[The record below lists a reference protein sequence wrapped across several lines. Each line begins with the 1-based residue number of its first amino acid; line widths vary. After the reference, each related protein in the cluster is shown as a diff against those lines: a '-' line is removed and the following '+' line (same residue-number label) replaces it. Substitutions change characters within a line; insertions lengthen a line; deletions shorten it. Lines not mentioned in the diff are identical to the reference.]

1 MSESVTTIVP
11 LENGDY
17 EVFAPDAESEKE
29 AGEKKYGNV
38 KFADPENS
46 KYPIDTEKH
55 IRAAWDYIHEEK
67 NADKYDAE
75 KLAAMKREIVA
86 AWKDKIDPSGP
97 PESQK
102 DSNMAD
108 EKDCADARSD
118 SERLN
123 EFMDAMSKRMDEMN
137 KRFDALDA
145 ERKDRERRDTEEKE
159 REEKERED
167 ARRRDAERKD
177 RKDNDRFDTEEKEP
191 ERKDGEKDGE
201 YTVRL
206 DKWRKDKERRD
217 AEERE
222 RRDRERRDAEE
233 KEREEKEREDA
244 RRADA
249 ADIAKLKREIDGLR
263 KMLLTQPSDD
273 ERGKIADARQRV
285 ADVATYFNDAV
296 PTPIPGEDLHSFR
309 RRCLKKYQ
317 AHSKEFKD
325 VDLLTLTPGPVFDA
339 VEGAIYRDAQQAAR
353 TLPTSTGAMRTRV
366 YTDEAGRRVEEVIG
380 DSPAWMEAF
389 TPAPMGVKF
398 NVKGTAQ

>member
-29 AGEKKYGNV
+29 AGEKKYGDV

-46 KYPIDTEKH
+46 KYPIDTEEH
-55 IRAAWDYIHEEK
+55 IRAAWNYIHK
-67 NADKYDAE
+67 GKDADKYDSE
-75 KLAAMKREIVA
+75 KLAEMKRKIVS
-86 AWKDKIDPSGP
+86 AWKEKIDPSGP

-123 EFMDAMSKRMDEMN
+123 EFMDSVTKRMDEMS

-145 ERKDRERRDTEEKE
+145 ERK
-159 REEKERED
+159 
-167 ARRRDAERKD
+167 
-177 RKDNDRFDTEEKEP
+177 
-191 ERKDGEKDGE
+191 
-201 YTVRL
+201 
-206 DKWRKDKERRD
+206 
-217 AEERE
+217 
-222 RRDRERRDAEE
+222 DRERRDAEE
-233 KEREEKEREDA
+233 KEREEKEREDRARKDAERKDRKDGDRFDEDDKEPERKDGEKDDEYTIRLDKWRKDRERRDRERRDAEEREREEKEREDA
-244 RRADA
+244 RRHDA
-249 ADIAKLKREIDGLR
+249 ADIAKLKREIDQLR
-263 KMLLTQPSDD
+263 NMLITQPSDD
-273 ERGKIADARQRV
+273 ERGKIAEARQRV

-398 NVKGTAQ
+398 NVKGAAQ

>member
-1 MSESVTTIVP
+1 MSELVTTIVP
-11 LENGDY
+11 LENGDF
-17 EVFAPDAESEKE
+17 EVLAPDAESEKR

-46 KYPIDTEKH
+46 KYPIDTEEH
-55 IRAAWDYIHEEK
+55 IRAAWNYIHK
-67 NADKYDAE
+67 GKDADKYDSE
-75 KLAAMKREIVA
+75 KLAEMKRKIVA
-86 AWKDKIDPSGP
+86 AWKEKIDPSGP

-102 DSNMAD
+102 DSNMAED
-108 EKDCADARSD
+108 KDCADARSD

-123 EFMDAMSKRMDEMN
+123 EFMDSVTKRMDEMS

-145 ERKDRERRDTEEKE
+145 ERK
-159 REEKERED
+159 
-167 ARRRDAERKD
+167 
-177 RKDNDRFDTEEKEP
+177 
-191 ERKDGEKDGE
+191 
-201 YTVRL
+201 
-206 DKWRKDKERRD
+206 
-217 AEERE
+217 
-222 RRDRERRDAEE
+222 DRERRDAEE
-233 KEREEKEREDA
+233 KEREEKEREDRARKDAERKDRKDGDRFDEDDKEPERKDGEKDDEYTIRLDKWRKDRERRDRERRDAEEREREEKEREDA
-244 RRADA
+244 RRHDA
-249 ADIAKLKREIDGLR
+249 ADIAKLKREIDQLR
-263 KMLLTQPSDD
+263 NMLITQPSDD
-273 ERGKIADARQRV
+273 ERGKIAEARQRV

-380 DSPAWMEAF
+380 DTPAWMEAF
-389 TPAPMGVKF
+389 TPPPMGVKF

>member
-1 MSESVTTIVP
+1 MSELVTTIVP
-11 LENGDY
+11 LENGDF
-17 EVFAPDAESEKE
+17 EVLAPDAESEKR

-46 KYPIDTEKH
+46 KYPIDTEEH
-55 IRAAWDYIHEEK
+55 IRAAWNYIHK
-67 NADKYDAE
+67 GKDADKYDSE
-75 KLAAMKREIVA
+75 KLAEMKRKIVA
-86 AWKDKIDPSGP
+86 AWKEKIDPSGP

-102 DSNMAD
+102 DSNMAED
-108 EKDCADARSD
+108 KDCADARSD

-123 EFMDAMSKRMDEMN
+123 EFMDSVTKRMDEMS

-145 ERKDRERRDTEEKE
+145 ERKDRERRDAEEREREDKARRDAEEKA

-167 ARRRDAERKD
+167 RRRDAEG
-177 RKDNDRFDTEEKEP
+177 EKEP
-191 ERKDGEKDGE
+191 ERKDGEKEAD
-201 YTVRL
+201 YTIRL
-206 DKWRKDKERRD
+206 DKWRKDRERNDRERRD

-222 RRDRERRDAEE
+222 R
-233 KEREEKEREDA
+233 EEKEREDKA
-244 RRADA
+244 RRDA
-249 ADIAKLKREIDGLR
+249 ADITKLKREIDQLR
-263 KMLLTQPSDD
+263 NMLLTQPSDD
-273 ERGKIADARQRV
+273 ERGKIAEARQRV

-317 AHSKEFKD
+317 SHSKEFKD

-380 DSPAWMEAF
+380 DSPAWMDAF
-389 TPAPMGVKF
+389 TPPPMGVKF
-398 NVKGTAQ
+398 NVKGAAQ

>member
-1 MSESVTTIVP
+1 MSELVTTIVP
-11 LENGDY
+11 LENGDF
-17 EVFAPDAESEKE
+17 EVLAPDAESEKR

-46 KYPIDTEKH
+46 KYPIDTEEH
-55 IRAAWDYIHEEK
+55 IRAAWNYIHK
-67 NADKYDAE
+67 GKDADKYDSE
-75 KLAAMKREIVA
+75 KLAEMKRKIVA
-86 AWKDKIDPSGP
+86 AWKEKIDPSGP

-102 DSNMAD
+102 DSNMAED
-108 EKDCADARSD
+108 KDCADARSD

-123 EFMDAMSKRMDEMN
+123 EFMDSVTKRMDEMS

-145 ERKDRERRDTEEKE
+145 ERK
-159 REEKERED
+159 
-167 ARRRDAERKD
+167 
-177 RKDNDRFDTEEKEP
+177 
-191 ERKDGEKDGE
+191 
-201 YTVRL
+201 
-206 DKWRKDKERRD
+206 
-217 AEERE
+217 
-222 RRDRERRDAEE
+222 DRERRDAEE
-233 KEREEKEREDA
+233 KEREEKEREDRARKDAERKDRKDGDRFDEDDKEPERKDGEKDDEYTIRLDKWRKDRERRDRERRDAEEREREEKEREDA
-244 RRADA
+244 RRHDA
-249 ADIAKLKREIDGLR
+249 ADIAKLKREIDQLR
-263 KMLLTQPSDD
+263 NMLITQPSDD
-273 ERGKIADARQRV
+273 ERGKIAEARQRV

-380 DSPAWMEAF
+380 DSPAWMDAF
-389 TPAPMGVKF
+389 TPPPMGVKF
-398 NVKGTAQ
+398 NVKGAAQ

>member
-1 MSESVTTIVP
+1 MSESATTIVP

-29 AGEKKYGNV
+29 AGEKKYGDV

-46 KYPIDTEKH
+46 KYPIDTEEH
-55 IRAAWDYIHEEK
+55 IRAAWNYIHK
-67 NADKYDAE
+67 GKDADKYDSE
-75 KLAAMKREIVA
+75 KLAEMKRKIVS
-86 AWKDKIDPSGP
+86 AWKEKIDPSGP

-123 EFMDAMSKRMDEMN
+123 EFMDSVTKRMDEMS

-145 ERKDRERRDTEEKE
+145 ERK
-159 REEKERED
+159 
-167 ARRRDAERKD
+167 
-177 RKDNDRFDTEEKEP
+177 
-191 ERKDGEKDGE
+191 
-201 YTVRL
+201 
-206 DKWRKDKERRD
+206 
-217 AEERE
+217 
-222 RRDRERRDAEE
+222 DRERRDAEE
-233 KEREEKEREDA
+233 KEREEKEREDRARKDAERKDRKDGDRFDEDDKEPERKDGEKDDEYTIRLDKWRKDRERRDRERRDAEEREREEKEREDA
-244 RRADA
+244 RRHDA
-249 ADIAKLKREIDGLR
+249 ADIAKLKREIDQLR
-263 KMLLTQPSDD
+263 NMLITQPSDD
-273 ERGKIADARQRV
+273 ERGKIAEARQRV

-389 TPAPMGVKF
+389 TPPPMGVKF
-398 NVKGTAQ
+398 NVKGAAQ

>member
-11 LENGDY
+11 MENGDF

-29 AGEKKYGNV
+29 AGEKKYGDV

-46 KYPIDTEKH
+46 KYPIDTEEH
-55 IRAAWDYIHEEK
+55 IRAAWNYIHK
-67 NADKYDAE
+67 GKDADKYDSE
-75 KLAAMKREIVA
+75 KLAEMKRKIVS
-86 AWKDKIDPSGP
+86 AWKEKIDPSGP

-123 EFMDAMSKRMDEMN
+123 EFMDSVTKRMDEMS

-145 ERKDRERRDTEEKE
+145 ERK
-159 REEKERED
+159 
-167 ARRRDAERKD
+167 
-177 RKDNDRFDTEEKEP
+177 
-191 ERKDGEKDGE
+191 
-201 YTVRL
+201 
-206 DKWRKDKERRD
+206 
-217 AEERE
+217 
-222 RRDRERRDAEE
+222 DRERRDAEE
-233 KEREEKEREDA
+233 KEREEKEREDRARKDAERKDRKDGDRFDEDDKEPERKDGEKDDEYTIRLDKWRKDRERRDSERRDRA
-244 RRADA
+244 RRDAEEHEEKEREDARRHDA
-249 ADIAKLKREIDGLR
+249 ADVAKLKREIDGLR

-273 ERGKIADARQRV
+273 ERGKIAEARQRV

-317 AHSKEFKD
+317 GHSKEFKD

-380 DSPAWMEAF
+380 DTPAWMEAF
-389 TPAPMGVKF
+389 TPPPMGVKF

>member
-1 MSESVTTIVP
+1 MSELVTTIVP
-11 LENGDY
+11 LENGDF
-17 EVFAPDAESEKE
+17 EVLAPDAESEKR

-46 KYPIDTEKH
+46 KYPIDTEEH
-55 IRAAWDYIHEEK
+55 IRAAWNYIHK
-67 NADKYDAE
+67 GKDADKYDSE
-75 KLAAMKREIVA
+75 KLAEMKRKIVA
-86 AWKDKIDPSGP
+86 AWKEKIDPSGP

-102 DSNMAD
+102 DSNMAED
-108 EKDCADARSD
+108 KDCADARSD

-123 EFMDAMSKRMDEMN
+123 EFMDSVTKRMDEMS

-145 ERKDRERRDTEEKE
+145 ERK
-159 REEKERED
+159 
-167 ARRRDAERKD
+167 
-177 RKDNDRFDTEEKEP
+177 
-191 ERKDGEKDGE
+191 
-201 YTVRL
+201 
-206 DKWRKDKERRD
+206 
-217 AEERE
+217 
-222 RRDRERRDAEE
+222 DRERRDAEE
-233 KEREEKEREDA
+233 KEREEKEREDRARKDAERKDRKDGDRFDEDDKEPERKDGEKDDEYTIRLDKWRKDRERRDRERRDAEEREREEKEREDA
-244 RRADA
+244 RRHDA
-249 ADIAKLKREIDGLR
+249 ADIAKLKREIDQLR
-263 KMLLTQPSDD
+263 NMLITQPSDD
-273 ERGKIADARQRV
+273 ERGKIAEARQRV

-389 TPAPMGVKF
+389 TPPPMGVKF

>member
-1 MSESVTTIVP
+1 MSELVTTIVP
-11 LENGDY
+11 LENGDF
-17 EVFAPDAESEKE
+17 EVLAPDAESEKR

-46 KYPIDTEKH
+46 KYPIDTEEH
-55 IRAAWDYIHEEK
+55 IRAAWNYIHK
-67 NADKYDAE
+67 GKDADKYDSE
-75 KLAAMKREIVA
+75 KLAEMKRKIVA
-86 AWKDKIDPSGP
+86 AWKEKIDPSGP

-102 DSNMAD
+102 DSNMAED
-108 EKDCADARSD
+108 KDCADARSD

-123 EFMDAMSKRMDEMN
+123 EFMDSVTKRMDEMS

-145 ERKDRERRDTEEKE
+145 ERK
-159 REEKERED
+159 
-167 ARRRDAERKD
+167 
-177 RKDNDRFDTEEKEP
+177 
-191 ERKDGEKDGE
+191 
-201 YTVRL
+201 
-206 DKWRKDKERRD
+206 
-217 AEERE
+217 
-222 RRDRERRDAEE
+222 DRERRDAEE
-233 KEREEKEREDA
+233 KEREEKEREDRARKDAERKDRKDGDRFDEDDKEPERKDGEKDDEYTIRLDKWRKDRERRDRERRDAEEREREEKEREDA
-244 RRADA
+244 RRHDA
-249 ADIAKLKREIDGLR
+249 ADIAKLKREIDQLR
-263 KMLLTQPSDD
+263 NMLITQPSDD
-273 ERGKIADARQRV
+273 ERGKIAEARQRV

-389 TPAPMGVKF
+389 TPPPMGVKF
-398 NVKGTAQ
+398 NVKGAAQ

>member
-17 EVFAPDAESEKE
+17 EVFATDAESEKE
-29 AGEKKYGNV
+29 AGKKKYGDV

-46 KYPIDTEKH
+46 KYPIDTEEH
-55 IRAAWDYIHEEK
+55 IRAAWDYIHK
-67 NADKYDAE
+67 GKDADKYDSE
-75 KLAAMKREIVA
+75 KLAEMKRKIVS
-86 AWKDKIDPSGP
+86 AWKEKIDPSGP

-102 DSNMAD
+102 DSNMDD

-123 EFMDAMSKRMDEMN
+123 EFMDSVTKRMDEMN

-145 ERKDRERRDTEEKE
+145 ERKDRERRDAEEKE

-167 ARRRDAERKD
+167 RARKDAERKD
-177 RKDNDRFDTEEKEP
+177 RKDGDRFDEDDKEP
-191 ERKDGEKDGE
+191 ERKDGEKDDE
-201 YTVRL
+201 YTIRL
-206 DKWRKDKERRD
+206 DKWRKD
-217 AEERE
+217 RE

-233 KEREEKEREDA
+233 REREEKEREDA
-244 RRADA
+244 RRHDA
-249 ADIAKLKREIDGLR
+249 ADIAKLKREIDQLR
-263 KMLLTQPSDD
+263 NMLITQPSDD
-273 ERGKIADARQRV
+273 ERGKIAEARQRV
-285 ADVATYFNDAV
+285 ADVATYCNDAV

-389 TPAPMGVKF
+389 TPQPMGVKF

>member
-11 LENGDY
+11 MENGDF

-29 AGEKKYGNV
+29 AGEKKYGDV

-46 KYPIDTEKH
+46 KYPIDTEEH
-55 IRAAWDYIHEEK
+55 IRAAWNYIHK
-67 NADKYDAE
+67 GKDADKYDSE
-75 KLAAMKREIVA
+75 KLAEMKRKIVS
-86 AWKDKIDPSGP
+86 AWKEKIDPSGP

-123 EFMDAMSKRMDEMN
+123 EFMDSVTKRMDEMS

-145 ERKDRERRDTEEKE
+145 ERK
-159 REEKERED
+159 
-167 ARRRDAERKD
+167 
-177 RKDNDRFDTEEKEP
+177 
-191 ERKDGEKDGE
+191 
-201 YTVRL
+201 
-206 DKWRKDKERRD
+206 
-217 AEERE
+217 
-222 RRDRERRDAEE
+222 DRERRDAEE
-233 KEREEKEREDA
+233 KEREEKEREDRARKDAERKDRKDGDRFDEDDKEPERKDGEKDDEYTIRLDKWRKDRERRDRERRDAEEREREEKEREDA
-244 RRADA
+244 RRHDA
-249 ADIAKLKREIDGLR
+249 ADIAKLKREIDQLR
-263 KMLLTQPSDD
+263 NMLITQPSDD
-273 ERGKIADARQRV
+273 ERGKIAEARQRV

-380 DSPAWMEAF
+380 DTPAWMEAF
-389 TPAPMGVKF
+389 TPPPMGVKF